1 MENDYFVFLFMD
13 SSGISVSF
21 FLFLGLGFLFRLVY
35 VGRLKGEVYLGG
47 FRIREGYGGK
57 GIFSLVSLG

>member
-1 MENDYFVFLFMD
+1 MLKGVSFLIFCWLVI
-13 SSGISVSF
+13 GWFSF